1 MAEHG
6 LDDLDRRILEELVV
20 DARLTQ
26 VALAARVGRSRSAV
40 QERIRRLEQAGII
53 QGYTLR
59 LGRARESGMRA
70 YLLVKGTGPS
80 HDRAVKQLAAIH
92 EVKVADS
99 VSGSTDLIL
108 QLEAPGLEDLNR
120 VRDAIARLPGVGGTE
135 TLLVLAPRFDR
146 R

>member
-1 MAEHG
+1 MSERG
-6 LDDLDRRILEELVV
+6 LDAVDLRILVELGA

-26 VALAARVGRSRSAV
+26 VALAARVGLSRTAV
-40 QERIRRLEQAGII
+40 QERLKRLERDGII
-53 QGYTLR
+53 LGYTLR
-59 LGRARESGMRA
+59 MGRPRGTGIRA

-80 HDRAVKQLAAIH
+80 HERAVKQMASFPEIR
-92 EVKVADS
+92 VADS

-108 QLEAPGLEDLNR
+108 QLEAGSLEDLNR
-120 VRDAIARLPGVGGTE
+120 VRDAVARLPGVGATE